1 LYRVSGG
8 VISVMQCIGCG
19 AISTPQPCLGT
30 CIDRRLDLVAAEL
43 HAATLAAVSTL
54 QAASADRRRMV
65 GRLAESELTPGDWGP
80 LRARA
85 RAMLRLPAP
94 PEPATVVT
102 TWACDSCVR
111 IEAPQPCIG
120 VCVRPTT
127 AMVPA
132 QDYQAARDELLELIR
147 TLERLAPPLRLL
159 AWVRP
164 RPNRWEASAAALRA
178 AAEGAITG
186 LP

>member
-1 LYRVSGG
+1 
-8 VISVMQCIGCG
+8 
-19 AISTPQPCLGT
+19 
-30 CIDRRLDLVAAEL
+30 
-43 HAATLAAVSTL
+43 
-54 QAASADRRRMV
+54 
-65 GRLAESELTPGDWGP
+65 
-80 LRARA
+80 
-85 RAMLRLPAP
+85 
-94 PEPATVVT
+94 
-102 TWACDSCVR
+102 
-111 IEAPQPCIG
+111 
-120 VCVRPTT
+120 
-127 AMVPA
+127 MVPA